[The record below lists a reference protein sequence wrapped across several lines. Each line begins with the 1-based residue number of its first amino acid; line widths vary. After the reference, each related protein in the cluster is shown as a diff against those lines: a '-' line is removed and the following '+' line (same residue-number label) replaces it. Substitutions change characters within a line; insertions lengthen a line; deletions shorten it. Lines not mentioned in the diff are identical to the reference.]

1 MDLRTTI
8 LAEHS
13 RTQSLYVAGWIGN
26 SASRFRQLIQLFL
39 EDEYRV
45 VQRSAWIISFVA
57 MKHPALLTPHLPA
70 MVARME
76 DAGIPVAVKRNVLRI
91 LQYLSIPPSLHGA
104 VMNSCFRF
112 LEDLEEPVAVK
123 AFSMSILAG
132 LAKDYPDIKNEIRLL
147 VEDQLET
154 NPTPGIRSRAKKVL
168 KAIQ

>member
-1 MDLRTTI
+1 MDLRTAI

-13 RTQSLYVAGWIGN
+13 RTQSLYIAGWIGN
-26 SASRFRQLIQLFL
+26 NASRFRQLMQLFL

-45 VQRSAWIISFVA
+45 VQRSAWIIGFVA
-57 MKHPALLTPHLPA
+57 MKHPALLAPHLPA
-70 MVARME
+70 MVARMD
-76 DAGIPVAVKRNVLRI
+76 DAGTPAAVKRNVLRI
-91 LQYLSIPPSLHGA
+91 LQYVSIPATLQGA

-112 LEDLEEPVAVK
+112 LEDPEEPVAVK